1 MTEYQIHYPDF
12 NVMDEKNQWDP
23 HTQKIVSK
31 RMKIQTLYPFQYLTK
46 QEANTLTQL
55 CSILLGDDRYPVISY
70 VVYHFDSTLKAGI
83 GESQRK
89 VSVPKQ
95 SILIRDGLALL
106 NRVCI
111 DMYGSSFDE
120 LKEETKKEVVCEL
133 ILGNLSLQTSQ
144 KSIPVKDFM
153 QKILNEATA
162 AYYSHPIIWSEIGYA
177 GPAYPRG
184 YVRTEFRLTDPWE
197 AKKNDK

>member
-1 MTEYQIHYPDF
+1 VSYGINYFDYYTF
-12 NVMDEKNQWDP
+12 NPYFLACKDK
-23 HTQKIVSK
+23 
-31 RMKIQTLYPFQYLTK
+31 K
-46 QEANTLTQL
+46 Q
-55 CSILLGDDRYPVISY
+55 VIY
-70 VVYHFDSTLKAGI
+70 VVHHFDSMLKASI

-95 SILIRDGLALL
+95 SILIRDGLSLL
-106 NRVCI
+106 DQACTET
-111 DMYGSSFDE
+111 YGSSFDD
-120 LKEETKKEVVCEL
+120 LKEEAKKEVISEL
-133 ILGNLSLQTSQ
+133 ILGNLSLQREQ
-144 KSIPVKDFM
+144 KNIPVKDFM

>member
-1 MTEYQIHYPDF
+1 
-12 NVMDEKNQWDP
+12 MDEKNHWDP
-23 HTQKIVSK
+23 HTHEIVSK
-31 RMKIQTLYPFQYLTK
+31 REETQTFYPFQYLTE

-55 CSILLGDDRYPVISY
+55 CSILLGDDRYSVIVY
-70 VVYHFDSTLKAGI
+70 VVHHFDSTLKANI

-95 SILIRDGLALL
+95 SILIRDGLSLL
-106 NRVCI
+106 NQACTET
-111 DMYGSSFDE
+111 YGSSFNE
-120 LKEETKKEVVCEL
+120 LKDETKKEVINEL

-144 KSIPVKDFM
+144 KNIPVKDFM
-153 QKILNEATA
+153 QKVLNEATA

-184 YVRTEFRLTDPWE
+184 YVRTEFGLTDPWE